1 MLLRSGSLLSQ
12 LDFGHSR
19 LKKRKRGN
27 FPLTPS
33 QAVTFGDVLSDFPS
47 LQESFGEKCVS

>member
-33 QAVTFGDVLSDFPS
+33 QAVTFADVLSDFPS